1 MMKIGELARR
11 TGLTNSRIRFYE
23 HIGLLRAV
31 DRMPNGYRVYS
42 ENAVVILGLIL
53 MAQDAGFTLEEM
65 QMLVP
70 RDLTTWDHDL
80 LAATLSK
87 KIADIEAQQAQLEA
101 SKAQLLNITRAI
113 ASRPD
118 GMDCATNAERIMALT
133 TLGHAHAN
141 KLARSAD
148 APSRK

>member
-1 MMKIGELARR
+1 
-11 TGLTNSRIRFYE
+11 
-23 HIGLLRAV
+23 
-31 DRMPNGYRVYS
+31 MPNGYRVYS

-65 QMLVP
+65 QILVP
-70 RDLTTWDHDL
+70 RDLAAWDHDL
-80 LAATLSK
+80 LAATLAR
-87 KIADIEAQQAQLEA
+87 KIADIETQQAQLEA
-101 SKAQLLNITRAI
+101 SKTQLLNITRAI

-141 KLARSAD
+141 KLARSPD